1 MDLNSGILI
10 VRWFDNKAFQLISN
24 YIGIEP
30 IDEVERWSKSAG
42 KMITVSR
49 PKIVKVFNSE
59 MGGVDLFDMFEALY
73 KLDHKIRRWYMRIFY
88 CILVSSVVNA
98 WLQYPKDFDSMKLS
112 KANESFSGKQK
123 QMSLIEFT
131 MNISS
136 SFLKNAKPV
145 TVRKSGRP
153 SSSFME
159 KSTTY
164 KQPKKAPHLKDVP
177 ADTRF
182 DNVDHWPVHRDERPR
197 CFLCKEKTRWG
208 CSKYK
213 KGLCITKERNC
224 FRYFHDIGYFH

>member
-1 MDLNSGILI
+1 M
-10 VRWFDNKAFQLISN
+10 ISN

-49 PKIVKVFNSE
+49 PKIVKVYNSE
-59 MGGVDLFDMFEALY
+59 MRGVDLFDMFQALY
-73 KLDHKIRRWYMRIFY
+73 RLDHKIRRWYMRIFY
-88 CILVSSVVNA
+88 WILASSVVNA
-98 WLQYPKDFDSMKLS
+98 WLRYRKDFDSMKLS
-112 KANESFSGKQK
+112 KGNESFSGKQK
-123 QMSLIEFT
+123 RMSLIEFI
-131 MNISS
+131 MNVSS
-136 SFLKNAKPV
+136 SLLKNAKLV
-145 TVRKSGRP
+145 TVRKPGQP

-159 KSTTY
+159 ESTTS
-164 KQPKKAPHLKDVP
+164 KRPRKAPDLKEVP

-208 CSKYK
+208 CSKYE

-224 FRYFHDIGYFH
+224 FCYFHDIGYFH

>member
-1 MDLNSGILI
+1 M
-10 VRWFDNKAFQLISN
+10 ISN

-49 PKIVKVFNSE
+49 PKTVKVYNSE
-59 MGGVDLFDMFEALY
+59 MGGVDVFDMFEALY

-88 CILVSSVVNA
+88 WILVSSVVNA

-123 QMSLIEFT
+123 QMSFIEFT

-145 TVRKSGRP
+145 TVRKPGRH

-159 KSTTY
+159 ESTTY
-164 KQPKKAPHLKDVP
+164 K
-177 ADTRF
+177 R
-182 DNVDHWPVHRDERPR
+182 
-197 CFLCKEKTRWG
+197 
-208 CSKYK
+208 
-213 KGLCITKERNC
+213 
-224 FRYFHDIGYFH
+224 